1 MERIFI
7 VKNKKK
13 KKMDH
18 GIFRGELFM
27 IWCHLIYIILYI
39 ILSPK
44 NLRSFIHITV
54 KRGFEFGKWKMVSIL
69 I

>member
-1 MERIFI
+1 
-7 VKNKKK
+7 
-13 KKMDH
+13 MDH